1 MFPYLSVFL
10 LSSALLAFADKV
22 KKSQRLVFVA
32 LALLLPSLLAGYR
45 ADFIGTDT
53 EVYLMPTIRAA
64 MDARS
69 FGDYLESSW
78 FRIWRYLYVGSFEL
92 GFTSV
97 VYITTKVLGPI
108 WAKVI
113 IQMLIVAPVYFS
125 IKKYGKYPSWLG
137 MLVFYL
143 TTYNSTLNLIRQS
156 IAMSFV
162 LLGTIYF
169 LEKSK
174 RGFLASLLVA
184 ISFHRT
190 GVVLIV
196 IALLINFVKSNSSY
210 NDKGVIASELRK
222 TWLVVGI
229 AIAAL
234 FSLTY
239 VIQILRLVGLSSYT
253 NYLGE
258 GFRFVMN
265 QSVLRLPILLLIFCN
280 WRKWNQNERNA
291 RIFLLMF
298 ILTLLCWQLTSV
310 NIYSGRISYYFSSIE
325 VLSYPSLCYTLVNKN
340 NRFLMIV
347 CLLVFLFAYWWIFY
361 VYYGIDATFPYVI
374 L

>member
-53 EVYLMPTIRAA
+53 EAYLMPTIRAA

-69 FGDYLESSW
+69 FGDYLNSSW
-78 FRIWRYLYVGSFEL
+78 FRIWRYLYVGSFEI

-97 VYITTKVLGPI
+97 IYITTKVLGPI
-108 WAKVI
+108 WAKAI

-125 IKKYGKYPSWLG
+125 IKKYGKYPVWLG

-174 RGFLASLLVA
+174 RGFLASLLAA
-184 ISFHRT
+184 IAFHRT

-196 IALLINFVKSNSSY
+196 IALLIHFVKSGSRY
-210 NDKGVIASELRK
+210 NNNDVIASELRK

-239 VIQILRLVGLSSYT
+239 VIQILRLLGLSNYT
-253 NYLGE
+253 AYLGE

-265 QSVLRLPILLLIFCN
+265 QSVFRLPILLLILCN

-310 NIYSGRISYYFSSIE
+310 NIYAGRIAYYFSLIE
-325 VLSYPSLCYTLVNKN
+325 AISYPSLCYTLLNKN

-361 VYYGIDATFPYVI
+361 VYYGIDATFPYVM

>member
-22 KKSQRLVFVA
+22 KKNQRSIFVIF
-32 LALLLPSLLAGYR
+32 ALLLPCLLAGYR

-53 EVYLMPTIRAA
+53 EAYLMPTIRAA

-97 VYITTKVLGPI
+97 VYIITKVLGPI

-196 IALLINFVKSNSSY
+196 IALLIHFVKSNSSY

-258 GFRFVMN
+258 GFRFVLN
-265 QSVLRLPILLLIFCN
+265 QSVFRLPILLLIFCN

-310 NIYSGRISYYFSSIE
+310 NIYSGRISYYFSSVE

-340 NRFLMIV
+340 NRLLMIV
-347 CLLVFLFAYWWIFY
+347 CLIVFLFAYWWIFY
-361 VYYGIDATFPYVI
+361 VYYGIDATFPYAI